1 MSNYMTQ
8 IDLISFLHVHRDGKH
23 FGLVTVT
30 TTSAKALDLLAVV
43 FQTIGESLAMAHI
56 YDSFIFQAAASD
68 KMWSRPLLRRH

>member
-43 FQTIGESLAMAHI
+43 FQTIGESLAHI